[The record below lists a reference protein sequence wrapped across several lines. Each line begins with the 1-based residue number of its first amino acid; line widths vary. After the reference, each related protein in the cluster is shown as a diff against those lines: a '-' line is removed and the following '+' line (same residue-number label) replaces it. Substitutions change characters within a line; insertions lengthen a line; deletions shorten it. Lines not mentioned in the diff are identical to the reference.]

1 MKHYALFISVLVLG
15 ALTLQA
21 QDTTTV
27 KQTVRHRPVNNY
39 SGLNSLMKRL
49 ANPSWDGNTPQ
60 LNTGL
65 SPLNGEIKPMMGHA
79 EHVAQDASVTS
90 SGTYVQGNSKPQNGY
105 LTEIERGEASVGPPV
120 FVFFCL
126 AGTRFTDPSQR
137 LNVNAAAD
145 LAIARNLRVRI
156 TGAADSATGSA
167 QKNMELAMRRS
178 ELVASMMRD
187 RGVPEDRIEVLSE
200 GGIAAYEPVSAN
212 RNCRIELYAQ

>member
-27 KQTVRHRPVNNY
+27 QQTVKHRPVNNY

-49 ANPSWDGNTPQ
+49 ANPKWDGSSPQ

-65 SPLNGEIKPMMGHA
+65 TLRDGEIKPLGSH
-79 EHVAQDASVTS
+79 EETVQDAPVTS
-90 SGTYVQGNSKPQNGY
+90 SGTCVQGNSKPHDGY
-105 LTEIERGEASVGPPV
+105 LADIERGEAPVGPPV

-126 AGTRFTDPSQR
+126 AGTRFTDPSQQVS
-137 LNVNAAAD
+137 VNAAAD
-145 LAIARNLRVRI
+145 LAIARNLCVRI

-167 QKNMELAMRRS
+167 QKNMELASRRS
-178 ELVASMMRD
+178 ELVASLMRD
-187 RGVPEDRIEVLSE
+187 RGVPEERIEVLSE
-200 GGIAAYEPVSAN
+200 GGIAVYEPVSAN

>member
-27 KQTVRHRPVNNY
+27 QQTVKHRPVNNY

-49 ANPSWDGNTPQ
+49 ANPTWDGNLFPM
-60 LNTGL
+60 NTGL
-65 SPLNGEIKPMMGHA
+65 KTEDGAIVPILGETKEKRHLGSS
-79 EHVAQDASVTS
+79 EENSV
-90 SGTYVQGNSKPQNGY
+90 QADPAPRNSY
-105 LTEIERGEASVGPPV
+105 LEEIERGEISVGPPL

-126 AGTRFTDPSQR
+126 AGTRFTDPSQI

-145 LAIARNLRVRI
+145 LAVAKNLRVRI

-167 QKNMELAMRRS
+167 QKNMELAKRRS
-178 ELVASMMRD
+178 ELVASLMKD

>member
-27 KQTVRHRPVNNY
+27 QQTVKHRPVNNY

-49 ANPSWDGNTPQ
+49 ANPSWDGHSFPM
-60 LNTGL
+60 NTGL
-65 SPLNGEIKPMMGHA
+65 KIDDGTMVPVMGQSA
-79 EHVAQDASVTS
+79 EKRPHGGLEENSV
-90 SGTYVQGNSKPQNGY
+90 YVDPTPRNSY
-105 LTEIERGEASVGPPV
+105 LEEIERGESPVGTPV

-126 AGTRFTDPSQR
+126 AGTRFTDPSQI
-137 LNVNAAAD
+137 LNVNAAAN
-145 LAIARNLRVRI
+145 LAIAKNLRVRI
-156 TGAADSATGSA
+156 IGAADSATGSA
-167 QKNMELAMRRS
+167 QKNMELANRRS
-178 ELVASMMRD
+178 EVIASLMKD